1 MFKGKP
7 DIVVSEDEEFKRI
20 DFEKFKKL
28 NTVFQ
33 VNIIIIIYFLSL
45 LFTFSIL
52 ERKWNCYCWK
62 CIND

>member
-45 LFTFSIL
+45 LFFFL
-52 ERKWNCYCWK
+52 F
-62 CIND
+62 